1 MKPSSSMKLLGSVIL
16 SALIMTAA
24 GVCQDPS
31 DDGDPP
37 SHALDKLLLKSGA
50 EIRGQ
55 ILQEVTQE
63 GRTYVLFRTENGG
76 LLKLERGQ
84 VVRRSYPAEPIEKE
98 YHAKVTDL
106 PDNTDSHWTMYQ
118 WLSRQK
124 GGAVRFKHER
134 DFHLRRIIELDPT
147 DERALNLLDFQ
158 NLDGQWVDKDL
169 LHAYHGYVSDGG
181 KWMPQ
186 LQLQVNQR
194 AEQKKQ
200 AKGDRNGELKRWN
213 RYVLGN
219 ENPSVVQKQ
228 LYALVDA
235 NSLDLVAKMMAEEK
249 RPDVR
254 RLFVEAIGRLPTS
267 YAQSLLVKYAILD
280 GEAKVR
286 DRAITMLQQP
296 HYVPFQSTTIAA
308 GYLASPENLVVRRTA
323 RLIGILGA
331 DNGPFYLK
339 QVLVTKHKTAT
350 GNQPGRTQGSF
361 SNSGDLQ
368 SFGAGGGPTHKLV
381 EVQNHEALDALRI
394 YSGQD
399 FGFDVNRWKKW
410 FIENHMT
417 TEEDIRRDH

>member
-1 MKPSSSMKLLGSVIL
+1 M
-16 SALIMTAA
+16 
-24 GVCQDPS
+24 
-31 DDGDPP
+31 
-37 SHALDKLLLKSGA
+37 
-50 EIRGQ
+50 
-55 ILQEVTQE
+55 
-63 GRTYVLFRTENGG
+63 
-76 LLKLERGQ
+76 
-84 VVRRSYPAEPIEKE
+84 
-98 YHAKVTDL
+98 
-106 PDNTDSHWTMYQ
+106 
-118 WLSRQK
+118 
-124 GGAVRFKHER
+124 
-134 DFHLRRIIELDPT
+134 
-147 DERALNLLDFQ
+147 
-158 NLDGQWVDKDL
+158 
-169 LHAYHGYVSDGG
+169 
-181 KWMPQ
+181 
-186 LQLQVNQR
+186 
-194 AEQKKQ
+194 
-200 AKGDRNGELKRWN
+200 
-213 RYVLGN
+213 GN
-219 ENPSVVQKQ
+219 ENPSVVEKQ

-235 NSLDLVAKMMAEEK
+235 DSLDLVAKMMGEEK

-267 YAQSLLVKYAILD
+267 YAQSLLVKYAIVD

-296 HYVPFQSTTIAA
+296 HYEPFQSTTIAA
-308 GYLASPENLVVRRTA
+308 AYLASPEDLVVRRTA

-339 QVLVTKHKTAT
+339 QVLVTTHKTAT